1 MSNNFKKAKRTWQ
14 GRVGAVVLGGD
25 FHGLGIIR
33 SLGRR
38 GIPVCVIDD
47 RHSIAKFSRYAT
59 LSLNAPNIRKERETV
74 DFLREI
80 AERYNLK
87 GWVLFPTR
95 DEHVAA
101 VSRWRAE
108 LAQWY
113 RVPTPGWD
121 CIKWAWNKRNTYKLA
136 ERLGIPTPRTWCP
149 RNQEELDAI
158 AADFPLAV
166 KPAVKE

>member
-1 MSNNFKKAKRTWQ
+1 
-14 GRVGAVVLGGD
+14 
-25 FHGLGIIR
+25 
-33 SLGRR
+33 
-38 GIPVCVIDD
+38 VIDD

-101 VSRWRAE
+101 VSRWREE

-166 KPAVKE
+166 KPAVKEDFFMRPRRKPGGPTVGRSYKRSFARRRNMWPAMKF